1 MTIKPSYRL
10 TPDAQTDLIEIRRYT
25 FEQWGEIQSKK
36 YLSELRQTIRLL
48 SESPAIGKQRP
59 DIGSDIYS
67 FPSASH
73 LLYYTLSKQQLIV
86 FGVLHKSMAP
96 LTHLEDRE
104 MMS

>member
-10 TPDAQTDLIEIRRYT
+10 TPDAQADLIEIRRYT
-25 FEQWGEIQSKK
+25 LEQWGEIQSKK

-48 SESPAIGKQRP
+48 SEAPAIGKQRP

-104 MMS
+104 IV

>member
-10 TPDAQTDLIEIRRYT
+10 TPDAQADLIEIRRYT

-48 SESPAIGKQRP
+48 SETPAIGKQRP

-73 LLYYTLSKQQLIV
+73 LLYYTLIEQQLIV
-86 FGVLHKSMAP
+86 FGVLHKNMAP
-96 LTHLEDRE
+96 LAHLEDRE
-104 MMS
+104 IV